1 MNAEWWLVRHGLTAW
16 NAERR
21 YQGHSDLP
29 LLPDEASGL
38 AELRREL
45 AEVNFAAVYASDLR
59 RCRETLAWARP
70 DLLDGAQ
77 LDPRLREMNFGR
89 WEGQTYEM
97 LKDDKRYRAWI
108 DDPQAGTPPG
118 GESWQAFQARVSEV
132 GEELLMQTMALAGEA
147 PSSNS
152 DSSSGSLAIDPLR
165 KPAFLPPTLRLH
177 PPSPQPASQPA
188 ESVRLLIVTHGGVIS
203 MLCSLL
209 QPGLGFWDTRV
220 GPGGVQR
227 LFFHGEVEPEKEK
240 EGHDEGV

>member
-29 LLPDEASGL
+29 LLPDEASSL

-45 AEVNFAAVYASDLR
+45 AGVNFAAVYASDLR

-108 DDPQAGTPPG
+108 DDPQAATPPG
-118 GESWQAFQARVSEV
+118 GESWQAFKARVSEV
-132 GEELLMQTMALAGEA
+132 GEELLRQTKALAGEA
-147 PSSNS
+147 PNSNFG
-152 DSSSGSLAIDPLR
+152 SGSLTIDPLR

-177 PPSPQPASQPA
+177 PLSPPTALQPTEP
-188 ESVRLLIVTHGGVIS
+188 VRLLIVTHGGVIS

-227 LFFHGEVEPEKEK
+227 LFFHGEGEPEEEK
-240 EGHDEGV
+240 EGHDE

>member
-1 MNAEWWLVRHGLTAW
+1 
-16 NAERR
+16 
-21 YQGHSDLP
+21 S
-29 LLPDEASGL
+29 SL

-45 AEVNFAAVYASDLR
+45 AGVNFAAVYASDLR

-132 GEELLMQTMALAGEA
+132 GE
-147 PSSNS
+147 
-152 DSSSGSLAIDPLR
+152 
-165 KPAFLPPTLRLH
+165 
-177 PPSPQPASQPA
+177 
-188 ESVRLLIVTHGGVIS
+188 
-203 MLCSLL
+203 
-209 QPGLGFWDTRV
+209 
-220 GPGGVQR
+220 
-227 LFFHGEVEPEKEK
+227 
-240 EGHDEGV
+240 

>member
-1 MNAEWWLVRHGLTAW
+1 MNVEWWLVRHGLTAW
-16 NAERR
+16 NTERR
-21 YQGHSDLP
+21 YQGHSDPP
-29 LLPDEASGL
+29 LLPGEASGL
-38 AELRREL
+38 TELRREL
-45 AEVNFAAVYASDLR
+45 EGVNFAAVYASDLR
-59 RCRETLAWARP
+59 RCLETLAWARP

-152 DSSSGSLAIDPLR
+152 SSGSLAIDLLR
-165 KPAFLPPTLRLH
+165 KSVFLPPTLRLH